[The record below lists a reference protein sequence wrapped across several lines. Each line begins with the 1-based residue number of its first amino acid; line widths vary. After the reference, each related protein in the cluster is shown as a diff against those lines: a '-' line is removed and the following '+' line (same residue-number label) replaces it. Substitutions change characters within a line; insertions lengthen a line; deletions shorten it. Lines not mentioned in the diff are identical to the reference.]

1 MLLMPRWAGD
11 VDLRPLCR
19 ALREC
24 GIDASQIPR
33 IAERLSRPS
42 LMLRAAWRTG
52 RKGRPA
58 DIDFALAAYLI
69 ALLCEATGRRFPLS
83 HGRGPMWRALIE
95 ALALAQVFLARRYGP
110 PFLKCSCKRDLFRD
124 RFSGQCVDMQG
135 KTTGHGCT
143 EADVVRKHSPGIRRI
158 IQRVRVEIPDA
169 ELISA
174 SANWLRLERKKKT
187 KLSW

>member
-1 MLLMPRWAGD
+1 LLLMPRWAGD

-124 RFSGQCVDMQG
+124 RFFRPVRRYARKNDRSWLHRSRRRSKAQPGDQADNSARSG
-135 KTTGHGCT
+135 
-143 EADVVRKHSPGIRRI
+143 RNS
-158 IQRVRVEIPDA
+158 
-169 ELISA
+169 
-174 SANWLRLERKKKT
+174 
-187 KLSW
+187 